1 MQYHPSI
8 KLVLKWLHAI
18 RDWLERNKIFFE
30 TITVIFLTIM
40 AIVVSVEANRIA
52 SYQTDILKSEN
63 LPFVSCV
70 ERSNYTSSGYVEQ
83 LTIYNAGAPLTEFDC
98 DVLVF
103 YKIMYVQSAGALDIE
118 GRTALIQLSNYYTGG
133 LTHNLAGVGVLVE
146 FSGENYIEA
155 NRAKISFCELAWEP
169 INRTSYF
176 PFLIDIEM
184 IKYVNIEYKDI
195 FGETHAETYSV
206 SSSGSR
212 KLSNNEKEIIN
223 INNKVV
229 LNMSDVS
236 PQSLYEKWLTVDNES
251 LYVETIPI
259 HRVRVGDGVYRYYS
273 MP

>member
-30 TITVIFLTIM
+30 TITAIFLTIM
-40 AIVVSVEANRIA
+40 AIEVSLEANRIA

-63 LPFVSCV
+63 LPLVYCV
-70 ERSNYTSSGYVEQ
+70 ESSNYTSGGYVGQ
-83 LTIYNAGAPLTEFDC
+83 LTIYNAGPPLTEFDC
-98 DVLVF
+98 AVLVF
-103 YKIMYVQSAGALDIE
+103 YKVVYLQSSGTLDME
-118 GRTALIQLSNYYTGG
+118 ERTALIQLSNYYTGN
-133 LTHNLAGVGVLVE
+133 LTHNPTGVLAK

-176 PFLIDIEM
+176 PFLRDIE
-184 IKYVNIEYKDI
+184 IVKYINVEYKDI
-195 FGETHAETYSV
+195 FGETHAETYSI

-212 KLSNNEKEIIN
+212 KLSNKEREKIN
-223 INNKVV
+223 INDEAV
-229 LNMSDVS
+229 LDSSDVS
-236 PQSLYEKWLTVDNES
+236 PQSLYEMWLTVDNES
-251 LYVETIPI
+251 LYIETIPL
-259 HRVRVGDGVYRYYS
+259 HRKRVRDGVYQYYS

>member
-30 TITVIFLTIM
+30 TITAIFLTIM
-40 AIVVSVEANRIA
+40 AIEVSLEANRIA

-63 LPFVSCV
+63 LPLVYCV
-70 ERSNYTSSGYVEQ
+70 ESSNYTSGGYVGQ
-83 LTIYNAGAPLTEFDC
+83 LTIYNAGPPLTEFDC
-98 DVLVF
+98 AVLVF
-103 YKIMYVQSAGALDIE
+103 YKVVYLQSSGTLDME
-118 GRTALIQLSNYYTGG
+118 ERTALIQLSNYYTGN
-133 LTHNLAGVGVLVE
+133 LTHNPTGVLAK

-176 PFLIDIEM
+176 PFLRDIE
-184 IKYVNIEYKDI
+184 IVKYINVEYKDI
-195 FGETHAETYSV
+195 FGETHAETYSA

-212 KLSNNEKEIIN
+212 KLSNKEREKIN
-223 INNKVV
+223 INDEAV
-229 LNMSDVS
+229 LDSSDVS
-236 PQSLYEKWLTVDNES
+236 PQSLYEMWLTVDNES
-251 LYVETIPI
+251 LYIETIPL
-259 HRVRVGDGVYRYYS
+259 HRKRVRDGVYQYYS

>member
-1 MQYHPSI
+1 
-8 KLVLKWLHAI
+8 
-18 RDWLERNKIFFE
+18 
-30 TITVIFLTIM
+30 
-40 AIVVSVEANRIA
+40 
-52 SYQTDILKSEN
+52 
-63 LPFVSCV
+63 
-70 ERSNYTSSGYVEQ
+70 
-83 LTIYNAGAPLTEFDC
+83 
-98 DVLVF
+98 
-103 YKIMYVQSAGALDIE
+103 MYVQSAGALDIE

-236 PQSLYEKWLTVDNES
+236 PQSLYEMWLTVDNES
-251 LYVETIPI
+251 LYIETIPLSI
-259 HRVRVGDGVYRYYS
+259 KRVKNEDYFNHLRR
-273 MP
+273 